1 MTPVSCINGET
12 LICKRFNEER
22 KFKEGNNVKKPLYNP
37 LCLLILI
44 LLITMTGCSSA
55 DSSQNGSSSKPIT
68 IEYWHVNSN
77 DWGGNEVKKI
87 IDEFNKTNDKNIQ
100 VVGKYVPNQYQGVI
114 QQAQAGIA
122 GGNPPDVAMMGYNYL
137 SYVNGNLP
145 YTPIEDVAALDKEE
159 PNFLKD
165 HFLPNIIDLSKA
177 DDGTIVGLS
186 YGLSNPILY
195 YNADMLT
202 EVGWDPENPPKT
214 WDEVITLSEKIRDK
228 TGNYGLYIQEPPDN
242 WAQYALVKS
251 NGGNWLENG
260 EVVVDSPEVIEVFQM
275 MGDMVKNKLA
285 FRGKQE
291 EGQQAFGNGKI
302 AMYYTTIGRMSGI
315 KEQSKFDLR
324 TTTSPTFGDKPRS
337 VPAGGNSLVVFA
349 KDPDRQKAAWEF
361 IKYLQSPEALTRWV
375 EGTGYLPPREGVAD
389 DPNGLKPFMESNPL
403 MKPALEQKD
412 STVQWANFP
421 GENGLQAEQALIDAR
436 DQILNGTAS
445 AEEAMSKAAE
455 KIRELLK

>member
-1 MTPVSCINGET
+1 M
-12 LICKRFNEER
+12 
-22 KFKEGNNVKKPLYNP
+22 KKSLRYHPLS
-37 LCLLILI
+37 LLVLA
-44 LLITMTGCSSA
+44 LLLAVVGCSSA
-55 DSSQNGSSSKPIT
+55 TNNNPGGSTDGGSGGSVDGGSGGQAAEPVT

-87 IDEFNKTNDKNIQ
+87 IDSFNETNEKNIQ
-100 VVGKYVPNQYQGVI
+100 VVGKYIPNQYQGVI
-114 QQAQAGIA
+114 QQAQAAIA

-145 YTPIEDVAALDKEE
+145 YTPIEEVAAMDEEE
-159 PNFLKD
+159 PNFIQD
-165 HFLPNIIDLSKA
+165 NFLPNIVGLSSA

-186 YGLSNPILY
+186 YGLSNPVLY

-202 EVGWDPENPPKT
+202 EVGWDPDSPPQT
-214 WDEVITLSEKIRDK
+214 WEEVIELSEKVRDQ

-260 EVVVDSPEVIEVFQM
+260 EVVVDSPENIEAFQM
-275 MGDMVKNKLA
+275 MGDMVKDNLA

-315 KEQSKFDLR
+315 KEQSNFDLR

-337 VPAGGNSLVVFA
+337 IPAGGNSLVVFSQDDD
-349 KDPDRQKAAWEF
+349 KKKAAWEF
-361 IKYLQSPEALTRWV
+361 IKYLQSPESLTRWV
-375 EGTGYLPPREGVAD
+375 EGTGYLPPREGVAE
-389 DPNGLKPFMESNPL
+389 DPNGLKPFLESNPL
-403 MKPALEQKD
+403 MQAAVEQKD

-436 DQILNGTAS
+436 DQILNGTS
-445 AEEAMSKAAE
+445 TAEQALRNAADKIKA
-455 KIRELLK
+455 LLR